1 MNENKCLGYP
11 LSVAGHTIKVNG
23 CRNMAQ
29 LLEQDAR
36 ISALETENAA
46 LRGRLEFTSCQKAD
60 VEAQVLE
67 LEEENAALRKDAAVG
82 RELIPLLRQF
92 IHMHTE
98 KAIEYIGDG
107 AGGLLSLKCEYCGK
121 ITPFYPDKP
130 WHTQIAEIAHNDGC
144 LWVMAKA
151 ALAAAELMEGGKE

>member
-1 MNENKCLGYP
+1 M
-11 LSVAGHTIKVNG
+11 SD
-23 CRNMAQ
+23 MAPGITNT
-29 LLEQDAR
+29 LLAETEWAQKR
-36 ISALETENAA
+36 IAALEAENAA
-46 LRGRLEFTSCQKAD
+46 LRQ
-60 VEAQVLE
+60 
-67 LEEENAALRKDAAVG
+67 DAAVG

-151 ALAAAELMEGGKE
+151 ALAAAGLMESDNETEEEGK